1 MNPKIREKTILKKKL
16 LRTTMFSMAI
26 FVALLFLGSAVAASF
41 AGSNATIEN
50 NYETQIGEP
59 VTLTAAP
66 AAAISAEA
74 KASQVS
80 EEKFAVVDTCDNTKT
95 DTHDGIVV
103 INPISD
109 GRDIFDLQFS
119 FDVEAASGDVGNAG
133 AGFDGTYFYSTR
145 WASNLIHKYDI
156 DGVLVEEF
164 SIPGVNGLRDLAYD
178 GEYFYGGAA
187 GGTIWVMDFESQSV
201 IDTITGG
208 FQSRAIAYD
217 DDLNVLYVSN
227 WGDPVWV
234 VDPSDGSIIDTF
246 DLVTATSTYGLA
258 YDNYC
263 DGGPYLWVF
272 DQGAGAGTPQY
283 VLQWDLNTGAFT
295 GVQYDVA
302 GDFPGTDGIAGGLFI
317 TADFETSIAT
327 LGALLQGSPDMMFC
341 YELCTIGPG
350 PEHDLALQSI
360 IEPSSGTGS
369 AITPQVSVKN
379 RGQNDEFDIPVD
391 LKIGKWDYTYYLN
404 EDFEAGLPVEWTVI
418 DGGTTADTWTD
429 TNPGGRTPQGGC
441 AGTFMIA
448 DSDEAGSGGI
458 VMAEELISPSFD
470 CSGATEVVL
479 EFAQYYYHLSSS
491 AKVDISIDG
500 GTTWTN
506 IVTQESSVTG
516 PTSID
521 ISAIAAGE
529 SDVKLNFVYQDNGNW
544 AWYWMV
550 DNIQVYGKT
559 FVPEYEE
566 NILVSIPVNE
576 TLEFDFPVWVPDD
589 LGLAENIDI
598 DYFCE
603 AEIDYD
609 DANPDNNYK
618 GKDFTLNYGYFYDI
632 GVTDILSPV
641 SGVGDTQIPEVSVEN
656 FGQNDANGAEL
667 NMQIQENIGGGESV
681 VNTWTDPTGWTAT
694 TESFTLT
701 EATHGV
707 GAENFQIGFVFDGY
721 TYNMNNWNID
731 DIIIT
736 ADNETLFEEDF
747 TGVAV
752 GQIPAGWERNLDN
765 WGVVNTANAGGV
777 SPEMRM
783 YWSPSATGRFYL
795 ITPYF
800 DTAGYDEIT
809 LEFKHY
815 LSHFSGSY
823 ALEVVSIAT
832 EYVTVYDETTTFDI
846 ASGEVLDVTLPAWTP
861 AAPLAD
867 VDYLVTACTSFEMI
881 PEVEVYSE
889 DFSTD
894 PVDWTITHING
905 TAWAWNTANERMQNT
920 YGWSEPNA
928 GYLDSP
934 VIDLSEKDG
943 VGLSFWHKWKAD
955 YTSGEQ
961 YGYVRGSIDGG
972 DTFPY
977 LIAEFLDQTVDEGV
991 KEYDISSWADD
1002 ESEVVIRFD
1011 VYNDNNW
1018 HWYVDDVIITS
1029 LEGEAIEDANADN
1042 DCMSKVITLEYLHD
1056 VGTVEIIPFSRG
1068 KSLQERDDV
1077 IFHQEVVDPE
1087 GDWSFINCDSTLDYG
1102 GIENFEITDNVPIG
1116 KVSVVGLPLYH
1127 DGAGW
1132 VTFPPEDVILDV
1144 VFYDDEYDSSPTVPS
1159 DVIATFTGIDT
1170 FESIE
1175 FIGTYSGFSGYEW
1188 TFELP
1193 DSVIV
1198 TDQQGWMQI
1207 EAPSGFM
1214 WGNSLDGDLVSYQIG
1229 GDPAWLVDDR
1239 AMTLYGSGGAPP
1251 SNIYAPG
1258 TYTPE
1263 AVIENFGTYT
1273 EVNFNVTAQILDAE
1287 GEIFW
1292 EDDVMV
1298 VSPMNPADTQTV
1310 SFGDV
1315 VFDETAADE
1324 GAYTLVVETALDDDE
1339 KPSNDKKTWN
1349 FIIDIYDDIP
1359 PETTHE
1365 ITGVEGDNDWY
1376 VSDVTIT
1383 LTAEDPW
1390 PYKAP
1395 VGVNNTYISFD
1406 GVDFELYV
1414 GPVVVT
1420 EDGIHEFWYYSDDY
1434 NENVEDVNGPFEFQR
1449 DATPPSIEL
1458 AVEGSGA
1465 TWMLIA
1471 TVSDDTSGVARV
1483 EFYVNDEYLGEVT
1496 SAPFEWEYTNAKKG
1510 DIAQAIV
1517 YDNAGNSKV
1526 SNAVEPT
1533 VLVSQQTSPV
1543 VQVVQ
1548 KNII

>member
-1 MNPKIREKTILKKKL
+1 MKRKEKNIKIRLLK
-16 LRTTMFSMAI
+16 TTMVAF
-26 FVALLFLGSAVAASF
+26 FVASLLLLSSVSAMPFVSNQSNTLNIQQNNEMQAKQHNAIKDEYNYHTPLQSREDDVGVVSIDSPISGM
-41 AGSNATIEN
+41 ATGEYTPQATINNYGSNDQTDVPVN
-50 NYETQIGEP
+50 FQIGY
-59 VTLTAAP
+59 TIAAP
-66 AAAISAEA
+66 GGFFFDF
-74 KASQVS
+74 
-80 EEKFAVVDTCDNTKT
+80 EEDDGGWIPTATWDPVGDWEWTNTY
-95 DTHDGIVV
+95 
-103 INPISD
+103 
-109 GRDIFDLQFS
+109 
-119 FDVEAASGDVGNAG
+119 DVGNYVGGHTPPASAYSGDGLWGTVIYGDHTNAG
-133 AGFDGTYFYSTR
+133 GFSYLSQTFDFTDLVNPELSFYSWLEAFGT
-145 WASNLIHKYDI
+145 WDY
-156 DGVLVEEF
+156 GQVE
-164 SIPGVNGLRDLAYD
+164 VNGD
-178 GEYFYGGAA
+178 
-187 GGTIWVMDFESQSV
+187 I
-201 IDTITGG
+201 
-208 FQSRAIAYD
+208 
-217 DDLNVLYVSN
+217 
-227 WGDPVWV
+227 VW
-234 VDPSDGSIIDTF
+234 
-246 DLVTATSTYGLA
+246 
-258 YDNYC
+258 
-263 DGGPYLWVF
+263 
-272 DQGAGAGTPQY
+272 
-283 VLQWDLNTGAFT
+283 
-295 GVQYDVA
+295 
-302 GDFPGTDGIAGGLFI
+302 
-317 TADFETSIAT
+317 
-327 LGALLQGSPDMMFC
+327 
-341 YELCTIGPG
+341 G
-350 PEHDLALQSI
+350 PEHGTPTEWELVEINLDAY
-360 IEPSSGTGS
+360 SGLS
-369 AITPQVSVKN
+369 NVEITFAFYATTVVERSGWYIDDVLIGPKELVAEYDETVLVDIDAGESVEVSFPQWLPDPWHT
-379 RGQNDEFDIPVD
+379 Q
-391 LKIGKWDYTYYLN
+391 
-404 EDFEAGLPVEWTVI
+404 EDVTVNY
-418 DGGTTADTWTD
+418 DVWVQTNLTDD
-429 TNPGGRTPQGGC
+429 TNPDNDLLTTNVNIYFG
-441 AGTFMIA
+441 FFNDI
-448 DSDEAGSGGI
+448 GI
-458 VMAEELISPSFD
+458 VDIISP
-470 CSGATEVVL
+470 
-479 EFAQYYYHLSSS
+479 
-491 AKVDISIDG
+491 
-500 GTTWTN
+500 
-506 IVTQESSVTG
+506 
-516 PTSID
+516 
-521 ISAIAAGE
+521 
-529 SDVKLNFVYQDNGNW
+529 DN
-544 AWYWMV
+544 
-550 DNIQVYGKT
+550 
-559 FVPEYEE
+559 
-566 NILVSIPVNE
+566 
-576 TLEFDFPVWVPDD
+576 
-589 LGLAENIDI
+589 
-598 DYFCE
+598 
-603 AEIDYD
+603 
-609 DANPDNNYK
+609 
-618 GKDFTLNYGYFYDI
+618 
-632 GVTDILSPV
+632 
-641 SGVGDTQIPEVSVEN
+641 GVGDTQTPEIEVKN
-656 FGQNDANGAEL
+656 FGQYDQIDAEL
-667 NMQIQENIGGGESV
+667 TMAIEEIMYLDQWTMEEEEEWTQVNTNNAGGEAPEARLAWNAINGDYAYLMSPEIDTSGYSTLNLSFRSYINDYSGGYNCNV
-681 VNTWTDPTGWTAT
+681 KITTDGVNWDDITPWTNPISGNVAAD
-694 TESFTLT
+694 L
-701 EATHGV
+701 H
-707 GAENFQIGFVFDGY
+707 II
-721 TYNMNNWNID
+721 NID
-731 DIIIT
+731 DYISST
-736 ADNETLFEEDF
+736 TQVMFEFDGDYYSLNYWYIDDF
-747 TGVAV
+747 ECGPHC
-752 GQIPAGWERNLDN
+752 ID
-765 WGVVNTANAGGV
+765 
-777 SPEMRM
+777 
-783 YWSPSATGRFYL
+783 
-795 ITPYF
+795 
-800 DTAGYDEIT
+800 
-809 LEFKHY
+809 
-815 LSHFSGSY
+815 FSGDFPP
-823 ALEVVSIAT
+823 SIMQ
-832 EYVTVYDETTTFDI
+832 YIVVYDQTVTFDI
-846 ASGEVLDVTLPAWTP
+846 SAGEIANIILPDWTP
-861 AAPLAD
+861 AAPFANI
-867 VDYLVTACTSFEMI
+867 DYQITACTS
-881 PEVEVYSE
+881 
-889 DFSTD
+889 
-894 PVDWTITHING
+894 
-905 TAWAWNTANERMQNT
+905 
-920 YGWSEPNA
+920 
-928 GYLDSP
+928 
-934 VIDLSEKDG
+934 IDD
-943 VGLSFWHKWKAD
+943 
-955 YTSGEQ
+955 
-961 YGYVRGSIDGG
+961 
-972 DTFPY
+972 
-977 LIAEFLDQTVDEGV
+977 
-991 KEYDISSWADD
+991 
-1002 ESEVVIRFD
+1002 
-1011 VYNDNNW
+1011 
-1018 HWYVDDVIITS
+1018 
-1029 LEGEAIEDANADN
+1029 DANADN

-1132 VTFPPEDVILDV
+1132 VTFPPEDVVLDV

-1310 SFGDV
+1310 TFGDV

-1414 GPVVVT
+1414 EPIVVT

-1449 DATPPSIEL
+1449 DATPPTIEL

-1471 TVSDDTSGVARV
+1471 TVSDDTSGVALV

-1526 SNAVEPT
+1526 SDAVEPT